1 MGIMNS
7 SLFPPGH
14 DHLHVV
20 GPLHVFLSI
29 GHWATTIYIFLSS
42 HLAGIAWYT
51 WVMYN
56 RIQNQYPPTMMSTLS
71 KMLMMPSSLIT
82 ICLCS
87 TMYPDL
93 GSCAEV
99 LLELVM
105 LYGMMLYQKFII
117 THAGGLNNLSSL
129 CQTRNMILP
138 TWAPPC
144 CLFPFLVNKPITT
157 KTIKSIIM
165 FPAILSSIKI
175 ASISIQIFHSLSNI
189 RLESIEFIFSIISIP
204 LTITTIYCFTML
216 NIIMEDIMAGNKT
229 RLLGTF
235 LLIQYVLFDSQRGFF
250 QLLTGAG
257 LLCGVPPYLSII
269 RVE

>member
-1 MGIMNS
+1 MCR
-7 SLFPPGH
+7 
-14 DHLHVV
+14 V
-20 GPLHVFLSI
+20 
-29 GHWATTIYIFLSS
+29 
-42 HLAGIAWYT
+42 
-51 WVMYN
+51 
-56 RIQNQYPPTMMSTLS
+56 QNQYPPTMMSTLS

-82 ICLCS
+82 ICLFS

-93 GSCAEV
+93 GSCAEVISMDRQDMECLSYRFQV

-105 LYGMMLYQKFII
+105 LYGMMLYQRFII

-157 KTIKSIIM
+157 KVIKSIIM

-189 RLESIEFIFSIISIP
+189 RLESIEFILHIISIP

-250 QLLTGAG
+250 QLLTG
-257 LLCGVPPYLSII
+257 S
-269 RVE
+269 RE